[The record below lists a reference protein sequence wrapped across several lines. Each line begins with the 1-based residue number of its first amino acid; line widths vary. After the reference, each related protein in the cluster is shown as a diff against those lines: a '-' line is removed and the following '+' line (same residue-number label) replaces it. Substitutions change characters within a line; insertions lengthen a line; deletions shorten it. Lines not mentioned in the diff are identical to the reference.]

1 MARERTLAYAVSQWK
16 VFRFTPQIIVA
27 LVLVALVPM
36 GPTYVQSLATKIL
49 IFAIFAMSLDLL
61 MGYAGI
67 LSLGHAAFFGV
78 GGYTAGLLAVRLGM
92 DNLWIGLLCGV
103 LLATL
108 VSILFGI
115 ITLQVR
121 GIYCI
126 LITFALGQLL
136 HSLASKWRDIT
147 GGDYGL
153 YGIPLPTLGFVHFE
167 WSAAS
172 YYYLVLIAFVICF
185 FLLYRLVKSPF
196 GKTLQGIREGE
207 SRMAALG
214 YNTWL
219 FKYVAFVVAGV
230 FAGAAGVL
238 SAYHNGIMVP
248 GDLAVANSGLAM
260 LMTIAGGT
268 GTIYGPVIGAALII
282 VIQYYAS
289 IVTPDRWPLILG
301 LAFVLAIMYSRA
313 GVGVYLYRLWKRML

>member
-1 MARERTLAYAVSQWK
+1 MAGERRASYAIRQWK
-16 VFRFTPQIIVA
+16 AFRFAPQIAVILILA
-27 LVLVALVPM
+27 VLVPVM
-36 GPTYVQSLATKIL
+36 PTYVQSLATKIL

-67 LSLGHAAFFGV
+67 LSLGHAAFFGL
-78 GGYTAGLLAVRLGM
+78 GGYAAGLMAVRLGIG
-92 DNLWIGLLCGV
+92 NLWVGLLCGI
-103 LLATL
+103 LLAAF
-108 VSILFGI
+108 VSMLFGI

-121 GIYCI
+121 GIYCL

-136 HSLASKWRDIT
+136 NSLASKWRDVT

-153 YGIPLPTLGFVHFE
+153 YGIPLPTIGFVHFE
-167 WSAAS
+167 WGTTS
-172 YYYLVLIAFVICF
+172 YYYFVLVVFVVSF
-185 FLLYRLVKSPF
+185 FLLHRLVKSPF

-219 FKYVAFVVAGV
+219 FKYVAFVVAGM

-248 GDLAVANSGLAM
+248 SDLAVANSGLVM
-260 LMTIAGGT
+260 LMTIAGGV

-282 VIQYYAS
+282 IIQYYAA
-289 IVTPDRWPLILG
+289 IITPERWPLILG
-301 LAFVLAIMYSRA
+301 LAFVLTIMYSRA
-313 GVGVYLYRLWKRML
+313 GIGVYLNSLWKRML